1 MSRRGTVLEVG
12 RGVVWGLG
20 VGVGV
25 WETESIVA
33 AGRLGRGGKGE
44 KGGVEKER
52 FERSREYLMVV
63 E

>member
-12 RGVVWGLG
+12 RGVVGGLG

-25 WETESIVA
+25 GETESIVA